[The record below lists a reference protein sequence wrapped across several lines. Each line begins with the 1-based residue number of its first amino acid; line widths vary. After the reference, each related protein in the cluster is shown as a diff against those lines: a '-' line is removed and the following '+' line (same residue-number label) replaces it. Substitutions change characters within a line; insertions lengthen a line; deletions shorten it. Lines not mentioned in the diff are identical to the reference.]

1 MFDHQMAIDSEAQM
15 IYISGGRVH
24 EGEWE
29 VLKFSGLYSYN
40 IRTSKWK
47 MYK

>member
-1 MFDHQMAIDSEAQM
+1 MEIDSDAQV
-15 IYISGGRVH
+15 IYVSGGRVVDA
-24 EGEWE
+24 EWDA
-29 VLKFSGLYSYN
+29 LKFSGLYSYN